1 MSPSEVLNAIRD
13 LVVAAEEQG
22 WDTLPDL
29 KPVLDKGREAYA
41 DLQIVMA
48 DVDGEDEVAS

>member
-1 MSPSEVLNAIRD
+1 MTPREVLDAIRD

-29 KPVLDKGREAYA
+29 KPVLDKGRDAYG

-48 DVDGEDEVAS
+48 DADDGEDG